1 MAFKQTEV
9 PYNGHL
15 LTLEKMKADPSKIE
29 AAPAMERPTAA
40 DWCIWR
46 SAPYEHRELPSKL
59 CRGCPKFQSL
69 SGHSQRRRR
78 CFYGIIHDRAFSRTK
93 GVVTAPLV
101 LKYYEWEKDLVSQGD
116 ASEGGLGAALLQDG
130 RPLVYASR
138 EELCPNRERTS
149 CDRVCDWKV
158 SPVYL

>member
-1 MAFKQTEV
+1 MDICWPWRKWKQTR
-9 PYNGHL
+9 PKLKQHL
-15 LTLEKMKADPSKIE
+15 LWRGRLMYLAFG
-29 AAPAMERPTAA
+29 ALWAPWITQQVVPRLSEVSEPLRPLTKKETVFLW
-40 DWCIWR
+40 D
-46 SAPYEHRELPSKL
+46 E
-59 CRGCPKFQSL
+59 
-69 SGHSQRRRR
+69 
-78 CFYGIIHDRAFSRTK
+78 IHDRAFSRTK
-93 GVVTAPLV
+93 GVLTAPLV

-149 CDRVCDWKV
+149 CDRVCNWKV

>member
-1 MAFKQTEV
+1 MDICWPWRKWKQTR
-9 PYNGHL
+9 PKLKQHL
-15 LTLEKMKADPSKIE
+15 LWRGRLMHLAFG
-29 AAPAMERPTAA
+29 ALWAPWITQQVVPRLSEVSEPLRPLTKKETVFLW
-40 DWCIWR
+40 D
-46 SAPYEHRELPSKL
+46 E
-59 CRGCPKFQSL
+59 
-69 SGHSQRRRR
+69 
-78 CFYGIIHDRAFSRTK
+78 IHDRGFSRTK

-149 CDRVCDWKV
+149 CDRVCNWKV